1 MHNLTLPLTFKLIL
15 SLSKYKFSLNCFRLC
30 IVCVFIHFL
39 FYSLFQTCSV
49 LQQTW
54 WPHGHRAHPSHP
66 PVRQRERVESTLLR
80 NRSTFSRGTIQLF
93 WFVCSII
100 HEHQTA
106 GWMLTPATAR
116 TLPVIVSVLTGRL
129 QRTAETPCSF
139 CPKPQQLPA
148 DRVNHRTDGSTRVS
162 P

>member
-1 MHNLTLPLTFKLIL
+1 MYNLTLPLTFKLIL
-15 SLSKYKFSLNCFRLC
+15 ILSKYKFSLNCFRLC
-30 IVCVFIHFL
+30 IVCIFIHFL

-116 TLPVIVSVLTGRL
+116 TGSASSCYSLGSYRPAAAHGRDTLQPLPKTSAI
-129 QRTAETPCSF
+129 
-139 CPKPQQLPA
+139 
-148 DRVNHRTDGSTRVS
+148 TRRQG
-162 P
+162 